1 MNKHKIAWIALA
13 VGIVVVADV
22 DMACRR
28 ISASYTH

>member
-13 VGIVVVADV
+13 VGIVV